1 MGNEHKFTR
10 QGQVVTPSTNCKL
23 PVVTFPL
30 HGSEKYPTFEE
41 TSVLIARHK
50 AQDFMLASPSNTRV
64 FVPVLTLFA
73 DPDPTGANAVR
84 KGPRTPPA
92 LSGIREC
99 GAFLQVALRALL
111 LWGIL
116 AGAVSLP
123 LAAAELHLR
132 NGDRLTGELVN
143 RIDGKIYF
151 RSPLLGD
158 VVVSE
163 TDASV
168 IESVEIPVESL
179 TGLPPAKGPTVAQVK
194 PGSSVTQSPK
204 VIAPAPTPAVAAKTG
219 PASSPQ
225 KPAIGASPN
234 AGRWK
239 AKVELGVQ
247 QQSGRQDGLNT
258 SVRADAERERGKNQI
273 KSNLRFLYSELNDRV
288 STDRADASVR
298 WRYQLS
304 KRVFAQSVTSFLSD
318 NVKQIDQNYEQN
330 AGFGYALVK
339 RDRHVINVG
348 GGFTGQFRQAVNINQ
363 GFAFLGEVFQ
373 DYTYK
378 INGRLTFIQDLL
390 TQYSP
395 ATQDQYILRNG
406 TFVPT
411 SGEIQNYRIR
421 FNTTL
426 QGKVTEKIS
435 MNLRFEY
442 DFDNT
447 ISDRDAKVDQRI
459 SSSLG
464 YAF

>member
-10 QGQVVTPSTNCKL
+10 QGQVATPSTNCKL

-30 HGSEKYPTFEE
+30 HSAGKYPIFEE

-50 AQDFMLASPSNTRV
+50 AQDFMLASPTNTRV

-73 DPDPTGANAVR
+73 VPNPTGANGVCNGCR
-84 KGPRTPPA
+84 SRHA
-92 LSGIREC
+92 LCTINE
-99 GAFLQVALRALL
+99 GASFLQITLRTLL
-111 LWGIL
+111 LWCTL
-116 AGAVSLP
+116 VSTVSLP

-151 RSPLLGD
+151 RSPLLGE
-158 VVVSE
+158 VVISE

-179 TGLPPAKGPTVAQVK
+179 TGLPPTAEPKTAQVK
-194 PGSSVTQSPK
+194 PAPSSTKPSK
-204 VIAPAPTPAVAAKTG
+204 VIVPAPTPAVAAKTG
-219 PASSPQ
+219 PGSAPQ
-225 KPAIGASPN
+225 KPASGAAPKT
-234 AGRWK
+234 GRWK
-239 AKVELGVQ
+239 AKVELGFQ

-258 SVRADAERERGKNQI
+258 SLRADAERERGKNQI
-273 KSNLRFLYSELNDRV
+273 KSNLRFLYSELNDRI

-304 KRVFAQSVTSFLSD
+304 QRVFAQSLTSFLTD

-330 AGFGYALVK
+330 AAFGYALLK

-363 GFAFLGEVFQ
+363 GLAFLGEVFE

-390 TQYSP
+390 AQYSP
-395 ATQDQYILRNG
+395 VTEDQYILRNG
-406 TFVPT
+406 TFVAT
-411 SGEIQNYRIR
+411 SGEVQNYRIR
-421 FNTTL
+421 FNSTL

-435 MNLRFEY
+435 MNIRFEY

-447 ISDRDAKVDQRI
+447 IPDRDAKVDQRI